1 MTDGITVARLII
13 LDRDGTINVEKHYL
27 SDPGQVE
34 LIDNAAQGI
43 RLLRKMGLKTVVV
56 TNQSAVDRGYLDPQ
70 ALEGIHRRL
79 SELLQMEGAEIDAIY
94 FCPHRPEENC
104 RCRKPGIEL
113 LEQAARDFDADLRE
127 SFVVGDKSCDI
138 EMGRRVGATTLLVK
152 TGYGHRTLAEQE
164 ISADYVVDDLLEA
177 TQVIESILTGAGG
190 AAREQAA
197 PPLDICNQDY
207 WRRQIEDHLRE
218 SARLKQKMEA
228 ACSAALL
235 TAAQMIVTSIA
246 KGGKVILCGNGGS
259 AADCQHIAAEFVGRM
274 GDPERPSL
282 PALALTTDTSCLTAI
297 SNDYGFEDVFQ
308 RQVEVM
314 GRSGDVLVAI
324 STSGNSANLLR
335 AVAAARERGIATVGL
350 LGHSGGALKGVV
362 DLAIQVPSDNTQ
374 RIQEGHITLGHI
386 ICDLVGRMLSLQQE
400 ED

>member
-1 MTDGITVARLII
+1 MTDGITVARLVI

-56 TNQSAVDRGYLDPQ
+56 TNQSAVDRGYLDSQ

-164 ISADYVVDDLLEA
+164 TGADYVVDDLLEA
-177 TQVIESILTGAGG
+177 TQVIENILTGAGG

-197 PPLDICNQDY
+197 PPHGIYNQDY
-207 WRRQIEDHLRE
+207 WRRQIEDQLRE
-218 SARLKQKMEA
+218 SARLKQQMEA

-235 TAAQMIVTSIA
+235 TAAQMIATSIG

-274 GDPERPSL
+274 GSSDRPAL

-297 SNDYGFEDVFQ
+297 ANDYGFEAVFQ
-308 RQVEVM
+308 RQLEVV

-350 LGHSGGALKGVV
+350 LDHSGGALKGVV

-400 ED
+400 D